1 MKEDVSTLSLDE
13 RLTVDRDFLTVFA
26 SEIIKG
32 QKAATTETI
41 ESEAAA

>member
-1 MKEDVSTLSLDE
+1 VSLDE

-32 QKAATTETI
+32 QKAATTET
-41 ESEAAA
+41 SKARQPHDK